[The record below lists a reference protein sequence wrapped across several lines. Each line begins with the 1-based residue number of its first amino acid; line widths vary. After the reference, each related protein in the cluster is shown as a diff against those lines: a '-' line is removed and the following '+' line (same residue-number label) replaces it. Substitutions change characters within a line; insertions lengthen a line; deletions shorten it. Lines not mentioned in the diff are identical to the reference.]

1 MTATS
6 GPTPLPGAPLGGWH
20 RRVWALAGPIML
32 SNMTTP
38 LLGAVDTAVV
48 GQLPDAAYIGGV
60 AIGAI
65 VFSFLFWGFGFL
77 RMGTTG
83 FTAQAHGAGDRD
95 ELRATLLRPLALALG
110 LGTLLIVLRAPIGM
124 LAFDLLEASPEV
136 EALAASYYEIRIWS
150 APAALVNYTVLGWL
164 LGTQRARSVLVLQV
178 AINGVNIMLD
188 LAFVIGLGWGIEGVA
203 LASLIAEVGGAV
215 LGLAIIGR
223 HLARDGGR
231 WDWERLRR
239 RDRLVA
245 LFRVNFDIFLRT
257 LALIF
262 AFGYFTAQSA
272 KMGDLTL
279 AANAILLHLQTV
291 MAYGLDG
298 FSHAAEILAGGALGA
313 RSRPAFQGAVRAATI
328 WGFGGAVLVALVFA
342 AFGPAIVGLFT
353 VLPEVQTAAEAY
365 LPWIVLLPLVSVW
378 SFLLDGIFVG
388 TTRTAAMRNAMAV
401 STLAYLGACWLL
413 VPAFGNHGL
422 WLSLTLFMAVRAI
435 TLGVAYPGLLRD
447 IDAGAAESR

>member
-1 MTATS
+1 MTATC
-6 GPTPLPGAPLGGWH
+6 GPAPLPGAPAGGWH
-20 RRVWALAGPIML
+20 RRVWVLAGPIML

-83 FTAQAHGAGDRD
+83 FTAQAYGAGDHD
-95 ELRATLLRPLALALG
+95 ELRATLLRPLVLALG
-110 LGTLLIVLRAPIGM
+110 LGALLIALRAPIGM
-124 LAFDLLEASPEV
+124 LAFELLEASPEV

-164 LGTQRARSVLVLQV
+164 LGTQRARTALVLQV
-178 AINGVNIMLD
+178 ALNGVNVVLD
-188 LAFVIGLGWGIEGVA
+188 LAFVIGLGWGVEGVA
-203 LASLIAEVGGAV
+203 LASLIAETGAAALGIAVVGR
-215 LGLAIIGR
+215 I
-223 HLARDGGR
+223 LARSGGR
-231 WDWERLRR
+231 WDWARLLR
-239 RDRLVA
+239 RDRVVA
-245 LFRVNFDIFLRT
+245 LFRVNLDIFLRT
-257 LALIF
+257 LALVV

-272 KMGDLTL
+272 KMGDVTL
-279 AANAILLHLQTV
+279 AANAILLHLQTI

-328 WGFGGAVLVALVFA
+328 WGFGTAVLVALAYA
-342 AFGPAIVGLFT
+342 ALGPALIELFT
-353 VLPEVQTAAEAY
+353 VLPEVRTTAEAF
-365 LPWIVLLPLVSVW
+365 LPWLILSPLVSVW
-378 SFLLDGIFVG
+378 SFLLDGIFIG

-401 STLAYLGACWLL
+401 SLLAYLGACWLL
-413 VPAFGNHGL
+413 VPALGNHGL
-422 WLSLTLFMAVRAI
+422 WLAFTLFMAVRAI
-435 TLGVAYPGLLRD
+435 TLAVVYPRLLRD
-447 IDAGAAESR
+447 I

>member
-1 MTATS
+1 MTATC
-6 GPTPLPGAPLGGWH
+6 GPAPLPGAPAGGWH
-20 RRVWALAGPIML
+20 RRVWVLAGPIML

-83 FTAQAHGAGDRD
+83 FTAQAYGAGDHD
-95 ELRATLLRPLALALG
+95 ELRATLLRPLVLALG
-110 LGTLLIVLRAPIGM
+110 LGALLIALRAPIGM
-124 LAFDLLEASPEV
+124 LAFELLEASPEV

-164 LGTQRARSVLVLQV
+164 LGTQRARTALVLQV
-178 AINGVNIMLD
+178 ALNGVNVVLD
-188 LAFVIGLGWGIEGVA
+188 LAFVIGLGWGVEGVA
-203 LASLIAEVGGAV
+203 LASLIAETGAAALGIAVVGR
-215 LGLAIIGR
+215 I
-223 HLARDGGR
+223 LARSGGR
-231 WDWERLRR
+231 WDWARLLR
-239 RDRLVA
+239 RDRVVA
-245 LFRVNFDIFLRT
+245 LFRVNLDIFLRT
-257 LALIF
+257 LALVV

-272 KMGDLTL
+272 KMGDVTL
-279 AANAILLHLQTV
+279 AANAILLHLQTI

-328 WGFGGAVLVALVFA
+328 WGFGTAVLVALAYA
-342 AFGPAIVGLFT
+342 ALGPALIELFT
-353 VLPEVQTAAEAY
+353 VLPEVRTTAEAF
-365 LPWIVLLPLVSVW
+365 LPWMILSPLVSVW
-378 SFLLDGIFVG
+378 SFLLDGIFIG

-401 STLAYLGACWLL
+401 SLLAYLGACWLL
-413 VPAFGNHGL
+413 VPALGNHGL
-422 WLSLTLFMAVRAI
+422 WLAFTLFMAVRAI
-435 TLGVAYPGLLRD
+435 TLAVVYPRLLRD
-447 IDAGAAESR
+447 I